1 LKRWLFLIHRWL
13 GIIACLFFAMW
24 FISGVVMMYVGYP
37 KLTERERLLH
47 LPALDAQAAL
57 LAPAAALA
65 KAQVHTPLEELRL
78 ANMRGGQPVYVA
90 LPAQQASGKS
100 TGKSRPQRI
109 IIDARTGQR
118 LHGAE
123 RSIVMASAAA
133 YAGPHVSA
141 SYRDEIEE
149 DAFTHSRALDAYR
162 PLHRVQ
168 LNDEQQTLL
177 YISGKTGEVVRDAA
191 RTERLW
197 NYAGAWI
204 HWLYPLRGNLFD
216 AWWSQIVI
224 WLSIGGIVVALTGT
238 VIGILRWRFTQ
249 PYRSGSRSPYQSGY
263 MRWHHLSGMVFAV
276 ITITWIF
283 SGLMSMNPWRI
294 LSSNATPLRI
304 EAMHGGSLVV
314 SELDAAP
321 QTLLQ
326 ATDRPVSELR
336 WQHRLGRNIVTAH
349 SAAGTPVVLD
359 SRTAQP
365 YRPEPQA
372 LIAASRR
379 LLPYP
384 V

>member
-1 LKRWLFLIHRWL
+1 
-13 GIIACLFFAMW
+13 M
-24 FISGVVMMYVGYP
+24 
-37 KLTERERLLH
+37 
-47 LPALDAQAAL
+47 
-57 LAPAAALA
+57 
-65 KAQVHTPLEELRL
+65 
-78 ANMRGGQPVYVA
+78 
-90 LPAQQASGKS
+90 
-100 TGKSRPQRI
+100 
-109 IIDARTGQR
+109 
-118 LHGAE
+118 
-123 RSIVMASAAA
+123 
-133 YAGPHVSA
+133 
-141 SYRDEIEE
+141 
-149 DAFTHSRALDAYR
+149 
-162 PLHRVQ
+162 HRVQ

-177 YISGKTGEVVRDAA
+177 YISGKTGEVVRDAP

-216 AWWSQIVI
+216 AWWSRIVI
-224 WLSIGGIVVALTGT
+224 WLSIGCIVVALTGT
-238 VIGILRWRFTQ
+238 VIGILRWRFAQ

-326 ATDRPVSELR
+326 AMGRPVSELR
-336 WQHRLGRNIVTAH
+336 WHHRLGRNIVTAH
-349 SAAGTPVVLD
+349 SAAGMPVVLD

-365 YRPEPQA
+365 YVPEPQA
-372 LIAASRR
+372 LMAASRR
-379 LLPYP
+379 LMPYP
-384 V
+384 VKAVSQLDHYDFYYYARDEQSMTGGSSKPLPVMRVIFDDPAASWVHIDPHTGTVLGNTDRHRRASRWLFALLHSWDWLPLLERRPLWDILLIVLSVGGGILSLTGVVIGWRRLGRKLKTAHRHA